1 MKTEDSCKLEMNGQ
15 LDGEGLSSLRLL
27 LDPSR
32 EENRT
37 IFTLVKD
44 EQVPVVKQVLETV
57 VGDLQAPDTAIL
69 FTIPVEDIEG
79 VKF

>member
-1 MKTEDSCKLEMNGQ
+1 MARALIGH
-15 LDGEGLSSLRLL
+15 GESPLISSLRLL

>member
-1 MKTEDSCKLEMNGQ
+1 M
-15 LDGEGLSSLRLL
+15 
-27 LDPSR
+27 
-32 EENRT
+32 
-37 IFTLVKD
+37 KD

-57 VGDLQAPDTAIL
+57 VGDFQAPDTAIL